1 MFSKISSHLPIF
13 VFLLPLFCIFSLSKT
28 SLAMPAL
35 ESDQSPV
42 SIKVLGRYGDFSRI
56 KKQNITYALVSAKK
70 HVAKNLSAASAL
82 VLDAV
87 SEETIFAKDPD
98 TPRQPASTIKI
109 LTGMIAL
116 KSLKDSDNIA
126 ISAKAAR
133 QPSSKIYLDQ
143 RKEYPAGDLI
153 NAVLLSSANDAGVA
167 LAEKIAGSEQ
177 VFAKMMT
184 LRARLWGAKTT
195 VCKTATGLTAKG
207 QHSTARDLAIIFN
220 HAMRDRDFA
229 ERMKHSKA
237 RTTEGKLLRNHN
249 KALWQID
256 GAEGGKTGYTSAAR
270 QTYVGK
276 FKRGTAEIVIAILG
290 SERMWDDLKLLVEY
304 GFQTKQLIAEQQLK
318 GTQMADA
325 VP

>member
-1 MFSKISSHLPIF
+1 MFSKISSHLPVF
-13 VFLLPLFCIFSLSKT
+13 VFLLALLWIFSLSKT
-28 SLAMPAL
+28 TLAMPAL
-35 ESDQSPV
+35 EADKSPV
-42 SIKVLGRYGDFSRI
+42 SMKILGKYGDFSTI
-56 KKQNITYALVSAKK
+56 KKQNVTYALASAEKR
-70 HVAKNLSAASAL
+70 VVKNLSAASVL

-87 SEETIFAKDPD
+87 SEEIIFAKDPD
-98 TPRQPASTIKI
+98 TPRQPASTIKV

-116 KSLKDSDNIA
+116 KSLKESDNIA
-126 ISAKAAR
+126 VSAKAAR

-184 LRARLWGAKTT
+184 LRAKLWGAKMT

-220 HAMRDRDFA
+220 HAMKDGDFA
-229 ERMKHSKA
+229 EIMKHSKT

-256 GAEGGKTGYTSAAR
+256 GAEGGKTGYTNAAR

-276 FKRGTAEIVIAILG
+276 FKRGTAEIVVAILG
-290 SERMWDDLKLLVEY
+290 SEKMWDDLKLLVEY
-304 GFQTKQLIAEQQLK
+304 GFQTKQLIAEQQLEM
-318 GTQMADA
+318 TQMADA
-325 VP
+325 TP